1 MGEGILGIKQVA
13 DYLNIKEQTVYRLVQ
28 TGKIPAVKFG
38 GSWKVKQD
46 HLEKMFDQIL
56 EEKMK
61 QHLNSHLRH

>member
-1 MGEGILGIKQVA
+1 MGDGILGIKQVA
-13 DYLNIKEQTVYRLVQ
+13 DFLNIKEQTVYRLVQ

-56 EEKMK
+56 EEKIK
-61 QHLNSHLRH
+61 QLGNN

>member
-1 MGEGILGIKQVA
+1 MGDGILGIKEVA

-38 GSWKVKQD
+38 GSWKVKRN
-46 HLEKMFDQIL
+46 HLDRMFDQIL

-61 QHLNSHLRH
+61 KLT